1 MKEQEEAVFEIL
13 LSNEEFDPNQF
24 ENSEDEWKIG
34 SDELASQVSKAS
46 ESTILSDCSS
56 SSVWIYYEKNL
67 TYTLDFNVYTK
78 CSKKYKTSTSVSNLW
93 KHLETYQIKTLT
105 KKQKITKKKE
115 IRFNKKE
122 QKEHDNYLIWW
133 IIQDLQPFTII
144 DNPFF
149 RGFIEFLYSR
159 YTIPDRHKVK
169 GKIDIQLSLFLHLL
183 HYNIYPFLFK

>member
-1 MKEQEEAVFEIL
+1 MEEQEEAVSEIS
-13 LSNEEFDPNQF
+13 LSDEEFDPNQF
-24 ENSEDEWKIG
+24 ENSEDEWEIG
-34 SDELASQVSKAS
+34 PDESASQVSKAS

-56 SSVWIYYEKNL
+56 SVWIYYEKNP
-67 TYTLDFNVYTK
+67 TYAPGFNVCTK
-78 CSKKYKTSTSVSNLW
+78 CSKKYKTSTSVSNLR
-93 KHLETYQIKTLT
+93 KHLETHQIKTLT

-122 QKEHDNYLIWW
+122 QEEHDNYLIRW
-133 IIQDLQPFTII
+133 IIQDLQPFTVV

-149 RGFIEFLYSR
+149 RGFIEFLCSR